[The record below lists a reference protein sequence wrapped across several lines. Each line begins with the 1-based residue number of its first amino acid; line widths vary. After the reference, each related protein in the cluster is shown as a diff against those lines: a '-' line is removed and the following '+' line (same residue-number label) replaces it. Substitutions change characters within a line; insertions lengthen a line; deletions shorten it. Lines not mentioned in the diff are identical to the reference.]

1 MNSFKTKEIHM
12 DLVVARSSISLSL
25 HGVKVVL
32 WPSAAAVPSIA
43 VALLYIDN
51 SALIARLDADDD
63 DLRSKERGSEIQ
75 VGNHVS
81 LGKF

>member
-1 MNSFKTKEIHM
+1 M
-12 DLVVARSSISLSL
+12 
-25 HGVKVVL
+25 
-32 WPSAAAVPSIA
+32 
-43 VALLYIDN
+43 ALLYIDN

-81 LGKF
+81 LGYNFRGILEERMFFGIVHSLDTN